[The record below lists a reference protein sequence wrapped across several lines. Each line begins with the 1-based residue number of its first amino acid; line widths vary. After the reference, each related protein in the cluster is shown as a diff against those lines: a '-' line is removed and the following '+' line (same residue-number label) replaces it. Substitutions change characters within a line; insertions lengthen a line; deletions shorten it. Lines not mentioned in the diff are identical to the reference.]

1 MVFLEEKVN
10 IKGPDSRQCSLVGRP
25 GTIEGGASLAW
36 HVRDPLSPQ
45 SELRIHVPREAK
57 IIHNQVAK
65 AAKPNHCRSL
75 VETVLSSW
83 PLCPCCE
90 INRCR
95 LLQTLNQIPFE
106 VCG

>member
-1 MVFLEEKVN
+1 VN
-10 IKGPDSRQCSLVGRP
+10 IKGPDSHQCSLVGRP
-25 GTIEGGASLAW
+25 GTIEGGAPLAW
-36 HVRDPLSPQ
+36 HVRDPFSPV
-45 SELRIHVPREAK
+45 RIKDSRPREAK
-57 IIHNQVAK
+57 IIHNKVAK
-65 AAKPNHCRSL
+65 AAKANHCRSL